1 MMMALLSPR
10 SVGHAYGDVGDRL
23 PLIERQRVR
32 RGPAQRARRLRR
44 RLRAALIG
52 LGAAGALAGGV
63 LTVHFA
69 LTSPRFAVATI
80 DVRGVSRLRP
90 AAVVQAAG
98 LAPGQNFFR
107 VDGSEIVRRLEAF
120 PEIRRADVIR
130 SWPNRVT
137 ILVEER
143 RPFTLVHAGRLH
155 WIDEEGVPIGE
166 ERRAVAPAAPVISGL
181 TPDELA
187 VMRERPS
194 PRARLAIHLIRM
206 LLRTGSALAAQIS
219 EIDVSRADDP
229 VLYTVDGV
237 EVRIGTDNW
246 ESRLARLEGVLGQIA
261 TAPEPVT
268 AIDLRFRDQVVLNG
282 GSSR

>member
-1 MMMALLSPR
+1 MTLLSPR
-10 SVGHAYGDVGDRL
+10 VAGHAISDVGDR
-23 PLIERQRVR
+23 PALIAKQRVTR
-32 RGPAQRARRLRR
+32 PPAQRARRLRR
-44 RLRAALIG
+44 RLRVVAIGLAAAAALVG
-52 LGAAGALAGGV
+52 GA

-69 LTSPRFAVATI
+69 LTSPRFAVAGI
-80 DVRGVSRLRP
+80 DVRGASRVSP
-90 AAVVQAAG
+90 AAIVQAAG
-98 LAPGQNFFR
+98 IAPGENFFR
-107 VDGSEIVRRLEAF
+107 VDGLEIARRLEVF

-155 WIDEEGVPIGE
+155 WIDEEGVPVGVA
-166 ERRAVAPAAPVISGL
+166 RQAVEPTAPVISGL
-181 TPDELA
+181 APEELA

-194 PRARLAIHLIRM
+194 PRARTAIALIRM
-206 LLRTGSALAAQIS
+206 LLRNGSPLAAQIS
-219 EIDVSRADDP
+219 EIDVSRADGP

-237 EVRIGTDNW
+237 EVRIGTENW

-282 GSSR
+282 GAPR

>member
-1 MMMALLSPR
+1 MTLLSPR
-10 SVGHAYGDVGDRL
+10 VAGHAISDVGDR
-23 PLIERQRVR
+23 PALIAKQRVTR
-32 RGPAQRARRLRR
+32 PPAQRARRLRR
-44 RLRAALIG
+44 RLRVVAIGLAAAAALVG
-52 LGAAGALAGGV
+52 GA

-69 LTSPRFAVATI
+69 LTSPRFAVAGI
-80 DVRGVSRLRP
+80 DVRGASRVSP
-90 AAVVQAAG
+90 AAIVQAAG
-98 LAPGQNFFR
+98 IAPGENFFR
-107 VDGSEIVRRLEAF
+107 VDGLEIVRRLEAF

-155 WIDEEGVPIGE
+155 WIDEEGVPVGVA
-166 ERRAVAPAAPVISGL
+166 RQAVEPTAPVISGL
-181 TPDELA
+181 APEELA

-194 PRARLAIHLIRM
+194 PRARTAIALIRM
-206 LLRTGSALAAQIS
+206 LLRNGSPLAAQIS
-219 EIDVSRADDP
+219 EIDVSRADGP

-237 EVRIGTDNW
+237 EVRIGTENW

-282 GSSR
+282 GASR

>member
-1 MMMALLSPR
+1 MTVLSPR
-10 SVGHAYGDVGDRL
+10 VAGHAISDVGDR
-23 PLIERQRVR
+23 PALIAKQRVTR
-32 RGPAQRARRLRR
+32 PPAQRARRLRR
-44 RLRAALIG
+44 RLRVVAIGLAAAAALVG
-52 LGAAGALAGGV
+52 GALTG
-63 LTVHFA
+63 HFA
-69 LTSPRFAVATI
+69 LTSPRFAVAGI
-80 DVRGVSRLRP
+80 DVRGASRVSP
-90 AAVVQAAG
+90 AAIVQAAG
-98 LAPGQNFFR
+98 IAPGENFFL
-107 VDGSEIVRRLEAF
+107 VDGLEIVRRLEAF

-155 WIDEEGVPIGE
+155 WIDEEGVPVGVA
-166 ERRAVAPAAPVISGL
+166 RQAVEPTAPVISGL
-181 TPDELA
+181 APEELA

-194 PRARLAIHLIRM
+194 PRARTAIALIRM
-206 LLRTGSALAAQIS
+206 LLRNGSPLAAQIS
-219 EIDVSRADDP
+219 EIDVSRADGP

-237 EVRIGTDNW
+237 EVRIGTENW

-282 GSSR
+282 GASR